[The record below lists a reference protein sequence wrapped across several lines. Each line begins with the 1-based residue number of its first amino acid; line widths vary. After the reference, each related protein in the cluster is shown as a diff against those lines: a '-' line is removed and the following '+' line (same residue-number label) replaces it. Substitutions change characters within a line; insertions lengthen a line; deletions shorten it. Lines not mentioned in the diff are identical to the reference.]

1 MRRFVLALPFALAAQ
16 TSLADCPDLPD
27 RTEEKAALMEAMRT
41 APDEN
46 EARMRINALWEFW
59 ATAPDTKA
67 QDLLNLGMQRREAFD
82 FDAAM
87 EAFNAL
93 VTYCP
98 DYAEGWNQRAFVKF
112 LREDYAGALEDL
124 EKALDITPDHI
135 AAMAGLALT
144 LMHLGRVE
152 VAQDVLEK
160 ALRLNPYLPER
171 YMIPRRP
178 GTDI

>member
-1 MRRFVLALPFALAAQ
+1 MRLLAAVLPLAFAAQ
-16 TSLADCPDLPD
+16 TALADCPALPD
-27 RTEEKAALMEAMRT
+27 RSEEKARLMEMMRT

-67 QDLLNLGMQRREAFD
+67 QDLLNRGMQRREAFD
-82 FDAAM
+82 IDRAM
-87 EAFNAL
+87 QAFNDLIA
-93 VTYCP
+93 YCP
-98 DYAEGWNQRAFVKF
+98 HYAEGWNQRAFVKF
-112 LREDYAGALEDL
+112 LREDYAGALDDL
-124 EKALDITPDHI
+124 EKALEIAPDHI

-144 LMHLGRVE
+144 LMHLGRIE
-152 VAQDVLEK
+152 GAQDVLEK
-160 ALRLNPYLPER
+160 ALKLNPYLPER